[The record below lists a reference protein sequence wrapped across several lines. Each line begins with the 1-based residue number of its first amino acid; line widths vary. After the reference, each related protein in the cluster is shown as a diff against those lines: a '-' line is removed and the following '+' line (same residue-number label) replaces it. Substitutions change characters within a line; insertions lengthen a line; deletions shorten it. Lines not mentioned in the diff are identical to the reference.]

1 MLHVGLA
8 LRFLVLETVLC
19 SLGQGCVG
27 GEFGEVHFHPFGFRD
42 LVLRTRLRRRGS
54 LRRPPKLS
62 EFVPIS
68 QLPPQDQLPAA
79 PLLVT
84 AYAFV
89 WVVLFGYVVSVARR
103 LTKVQREVERL
114 EADIKRGTRT

>member
-1 MLHVGLA
+1 MRRLL
-8 LRFLVLETVLC
+8 LVLLLLSTPVLAPAYAAGFGAA
-19 SLGQGCVG
+19 GQQ
-27 GEFGEVHFHPFGFRD
+27 PSPQPQPQPQTQQQTD
-42 LVLRTRLRRRGS
+42 
-54 LRRPPKLS
+54 
-62 EFVPIS
+62 FVPIS

-103 LTKVQREVERL
+103 LTKVQLEVERL
-114 EADIKRGTRT
+114 ESDMKRGTRA

>member
-1 MLHVGLA
+1 MRVAVLLA
-8 LRFLVLETVLC
+8 LLFVATPAFAR
-19 SLGQGCVG
+19 Q
-27 GEFGEVHFHPFGFRD
+27 PQPQPQPA
-42 LVLRTRLRRRGS
+42 
-54 LRRPPKLS
+54 PPAATD

-89 WVVLFGYVVSVARR
+89 WVALMGYLVSVGRR
-103 LTKVQREVERL
+103 LTKVQHEVERL
-114 EADIKRGTRT
+114 ESDIAKGTRT

>member
-1 MLHVGLA
+1 
-8 LRFLVLETVLC
+8 
-19 SLGQGCVG
+19 
-27 GEFGEVHFHPFGFRD
+27 
-42 LVLRTRLRRRGS
+42 
-54 LRRPPKLS
+54 
-62 EFVPIS
+62 VPVS

-89 WVVLFGYVVSVARR
+89 WIALFGYVVSVARR

-114 EADIKRGTRT
+114 EADMKRGTRA

>member
-1 MLHVGLA
+1 MRAA
-8 LRFLVLETVLC
+8 LLLVLLFAATPAFA
-19 SLGQGCVG
+19 QQ
-27 GEFGEVHFHPFGFRD
+27 PQPQPQPA
-42 LVLRTRLRRRGS
+42 
-54 LRRPPKLS
+54 PPAATE

-89 WVVLFGYVVSVARR
+89 WVALMGYVVSVGRR

-114 EADIKRGTRT
+114 ESDIAKGTRT

>member
-1 MLHVGLA
+1 MRALVVLLLIVSSLSSVGA
-8 LRFLVLETVLC
+8 
-19 SLGQGCVG
+19 SN
-27 GEFGEVHFHPFGFRD
+27 FRQQPE
-42 LVLRTRLRRRGS
+42 S
-54 LRRPPKLS
+54 QPPKQTD

-89 WVVLFGYVVSVARR
+89 WVVLFGYVLSVGRR
-103 LTKVQREVERL
+103 LTKVQHEVERL
-114 EADIKRGTRT
+114 ESDIAKRT

>member
-1 MLHVGLA
+1 MQPS
-8 LRFLVLETVLC
+8 LR
-19 SLGQGCVG
+19 
-27 GEFGEVHFHPFGFRD
+27 RA
-42 LVLRTRLRRRGS
+42 TRLRQGFGAYASTRRHGALICFLLLLVVS
-54 LRRPPKLS
+54 TPLVAQQQQPEPPKQTD

-89 WVVLFGYVVSVARR
+89 WLALFGYLVSLARR
-103 LTKVQREVERL
+103 LSKVQREVERL
-114 EADIKRGTRT
+114 ESDIAKGSRT

>member
-1 MLHVGLA
+1 MRSTLRWMNKTMRRSLSKLFFMLAVVAFMWLTPVA
-8 LRFLVLETVLC
+8 AQ
-19 SLGQGCVG
+19 SSQ
-27 GEFGEVHFHPFGFRD
+27 PQ
-42 LVLRTRLRRRGS
+42 
-54 LRRPPKLS
+54 PPTQTG

-103 LTKVQREVERL
+103 LTKVQHEVERL
-114 EADIKRGTRT
+114 EADIKRGTRA